1 MCDLL
6 KIFNKK
12 QTLLPKSIIL
22 NSLGE
27 DIEVEVRYSNKSKR
41 ISISIR
47 SGVVQLIIP
56 NNSYNSGNKFL
67 LEKEA
72 WVRKK
77 LTNYALE
84 TSASQN
90 TMPIFAETYLI
101 QYINSSNRIVEVEE
115 KDKIIY
121 VYADKAVQK
130 NVLINF
136 LTEKLL
142 DEINDIIIP
151 ISKKYNIFFSN
162 IRVMNNKTRWGSC
175 SSKRKLSF
183 NWRLVFTPKDVV
195 RYLIVHELSHIVEM
209 NHSKRFWDLVKEI
222 YPEYEAPK
230 NWLKKNGHKLHQYLD
245 TL

>member
-1 MCDLL
+1 MFNIL
-6 KIFNKK
+6 KIFNQK

-22 NSLGE
+22 NSLGK
-27 DIEVEVRYSNKSKR
+27 DIDVGVKYSNKAKR

-47 SGVVQLIIP
+47 SGVVQLIIA

-77 LTNYALE
+77 LANYALE
-84 TSASQN
+84 INTSQN
-90 TMPIFAETYLI
+90 TIPIFGEAYFI
-101 QYINSSNRIVEVEE
+101 QYINSNNRIVEE

-130 NVLINF
+130 NVLIKF
-136 LTEKLL
+136 LTKKLL
-142 DEINDIIIP
+142 DEISDIITP

-183 NWRLVFTPKDVV
+183 NWRLVFIQKDVV

-230 NWLKKNGHKLHQYLD
+230 TWLKKNGHKLHQYLD
-245 TL
+245 PL